1 MKLSKIFK
9 FFVKQIEFKMWL
21 QIAVNFILQF
31 SIVLSEILFLS
42 IFFLILN
49 QSIDV
54 STFSLLIEKLEVYI
68 FPIFESLTVT
78 EIYILMLIGFLFLKN
93 ILLIIQSIYYN
104 TIIFKL
110 SADKS
115 AQVLKSY
122 MDKSYDVFSKKE
134 ISIYVK
140 QLVRDVENVFVGIF
154 GLIISFIS
162 EIIYVLVLTYYV
174 SHLVSFNPMIEI
186 YFIFVAI
193 ALILYLLFRVAK
205 KYGEVRAY
213 NEISFFKALTDT
225 LNIFK
230 EIKLL
235 ENTKDFIAR
244 YKNFLNKYY
253 NSRIGAAAINLT
265 PKFMFEIF
273 LLITFFVIYKNE
285 SDGLNINEF
294 VMKYSVLALALVRLI
309 PSFARLSAY
318 FSMVLY
324 NLNSVQ
330 FIEHDLNKKSSKN
343 INKVNKKNTIK
354 TMEIRGVRLDYI
366 NKDNSKLSEKFNS
379 LNISLK
385 KDNIY
390 GVYGES
396 GSGKSSL
403 LNLLSGF
410 IKPNK
415 GKIFINNKNYNIYD
429 IAKKFKIGYAP
440 QIATIL
446 DENIIINSTLKFSNT
461 NKKIEELKEYLEI
474 FNLKKFVN
482 KKYFE
487 NKDISSIKNMSG
499 GEKQRIG
506 FLRAVMNE
514 PDLILL
520 DEPTSSLD
528 KKNEKG
534 IFDFLLSIKKDK
546 IIVVTSH
553 KEDQKKYFDEII
565 NL

>member
-1 MKLSKIFK
+1 
-9 FFVKQIEFKMWL
+9 
-21 QIAVNFILQF
+21 
-31 SIVLSEILFLS
+31 
-42 IFFLILN
+42 
-49 QSIDV
+49 
-54 STFSLLIEKLEVYI
+54 
-68 FPIFESLTVT
+68 
-78 EIYILMLIGFLFLKN
+78 MLIGFLFLKN
-93 ILLIIQSIYYN
+93 ILSIIQTIYYN

-115 AQVLKSY
+115 AQVLKAY

-162 EIIYVLVLTYYV
+162 EIIYVLVLIYYV
-174 SHLVSFNPMIEI
+174 SHLVSFNPIIEI
-186 YFIFVAI
+186 YFIFAAI

-213 NEISFFKALTDT
+213 NEINFFKALTDT

-253 NSRIGAAAINLT
+253 NSRVGAAAINLT

-273 LLITFFVIYKNE
+273 LLIIFFVIYKHE
-285 SDGLNINEF
+285 SDGLDINAF

-309 PSFARLSAY
+309 PSFAKLSAY
-318 FSMVLY
+318 FSIALY
-324 NLNSVQ
+324 NINSVQ
-330 FIEHDLNKKSSKN
+330 FIEQDLKKKSSKN
-343 INKVNKKNTIK
+343 INKVNKKNPIK
-354 TMEIRGVRLDYI
+354 TMEVRGVRLDYI

-379 LNISLK
+379 LNINLK
-385 KDNIY
+385 KGNIY

-403 LNLLSGF
+403 LNILSGF

-415 GKIFINNKNYNIYD
+415 GKIFINNKNYNFYD
-429 IAKKFKIGYAP
+429 LTKKFKIGYAP

-461 NKKIEELKEYLEI
+461 NKKIEELKKYLQI

-482 KKYFE
+482 KRYFE
-487 NKDISSIKNMSG
+487 NKGISSIKNMSG

-506 FLRAVMNE
+506 FLRAVINE
-514 PDLILL
+514 PNLILL

-528 KKNEKG
+528 KKNEKA
-534 IFDFLLSIKKDK
+534 IFDFLISIKKDK

>member
-1 MKLSKIFK
+1 MNLSKIFK
-9 FFVKQIEFKMWL
+9 FFVNQIEFKVWL
-21 QIAVNFILQF
+21 QIVINFILQF
-31 SIVLSEILFLS
+31 SIILSEVLFLS

-49 QSIDV
+49 QNIDV
-54 STFSLLIEKLEVYI
+54 STFPLLIEKLEVYI
-68 FPIFESLTVT
+68 FPIFKNFTLTEV
-78 EIYILMLIGFLFLKN
+78 YILMLIGFLFLKN
-93 ILLIIQSIYYN
+93 ILSIIQTIYYN

-115 AQVLKSY
+115 AQVLKAY

-140 QLVRDVENVFVGIF
+140 QLVKDVENVFVGIF

-162 EIIYVLVLTYYV
+162 EIIYVLVLIYYV

-213 NEISFFKALTDT
+213 NEINFFKALTDT

-253 NSRIGAAAINLT
+253 NSRVGAAAINLT

-273 LLITFFVIYKNE
+273 LLIIFFVIYKHE
-285 SDGLNINEF
+285 SDGLDINAF

-309 PSFARLSAY
+309 PSFAKLSAY
-318 FSMVLY
+318 FSIALY
-324 NLNSVQ
+324 NINSVQ
-330 FIEHDLNKKSSKN
+330 FIEQDLKKKSSKN
-343 INKVNKKNTIK
+343 INKVNKKNPIK
-354 TMEIRGVRLDYI
+354 TMEVRGVRLDYI

-379 LNISLK
+379 LNINLK
-385 KDNIY
+385 KGNIY

-403 LNLLSGF
+403 LNILSGF

-415 GKIFINNKNYNIYD
+415 GKIFINNKNYNFYD
-429 IAKKFKIGYAP
+429 LTKKFKIGYAP

-461 NKKIEELKEYLEI
+461 NKKIEELKKYLQI

-482 KKYFE
+482 KRYFE
-487 NKDISSIKNMSG
+487 NKGISSIKNMSG

-506 FLRAVMNE
+506 FLRAVINE
-514 PDLILL
+514 PNLILL

-528 KKNEKG
+528 KKNEKA
-534 IFDFLLSIKKDK
+534 IFDFLISIKKDK

>member
-285 SDGLNINEF
+285 SVGLNINEF

-318 FSMVLY
+318 FSMILY

-415 GKIFINNKNYNIYD
+415 GKIFINNKNYNFYD
-429 IAKKFKIGYAP
+429 LAKKFKIGYAP

>member
-285 SDGLNINEF
+285 SVGLNINEF

-415 GKIFINNKNYNIYD
+415 GKIFINNKNYNFYD
-429 IAKKFKIGYAP
+429 LAKKFKIGYAP

>member
-9 FFVKQIEFKMWL
+9 FFVTQIELKVWL
-21 QIAVNFILQF
+21 KIVVHFILQF

-415 GKIFINNKNYNIYD
+415 GKIFINNKNYNFYD
-429 IAKKFKIGYAP
+429 LAKKFKIGYAP

>member
-1 MKLSKIFK
+1 MKISRIFK
-9 FFVKQIEFKMWL
+9 FFVKQIEFKVWL
-21 QIAVNFILQF
+21 QVAVNFVLQL

-49 QSIDV
+49 QSIEV

-68 FPIFESLTVT
+68 FPIFKNFTLTEV
-78 EIYILMLIGFLFLKN
+78 YILMLIGFLFLKN

-115 AQVLKSY
+115 AQVLKAY

-140 QLVRDVENVFVGIF
+140 QLVKDVENVFVGIF

-162 EIIYVLVLTYYV
+162 EIIYVLVLIYYV

-213 NEISFFKALTDT
+213 NEINFFKALTDT

-253 NSRIGAAAINLT
+253 NSRIGAAVINLT

-285 SDGLNINEF
+285 SDGLDINAF

-318 FSMVLY
+318 FSIALY

-330 FIEHDLNKKSSKN
+330 FIEHDLKKKSSKN
-343 INKVNKKNTIK
+343 INKVNKKNSIK
-354 TMEIRGVRLDYI
+354 TIEITGVRLDYI

-379 LNISLK
+379 LNINLK
-385 KDNIY
+385 KGNIY

-415 GKIFINNKNYNIYD
+415 GKIFINNKNYSFYD
-429 IAKKFKIGYAP
+429 LTKKFKIGYAP

-461 NKKIEELKEYLEI
+461 NKKIEELKKYLQI

-482 KKYFE
+482 KKYFD
-487 NKDISSIKNMSG
+487 NKGISSIKNMSG

-506 FLRAVMNE
+506 FLRAIINE
-514 PDLILL
+514 PNLILL

-528 KKNEKG
+528 KKNEKA
-534 IFDFLLSIKKDK
+534 IFDYLISIKKDK

>member
-415 GKIFINNKNYNIYD
+415 GKIFINNKNYNFYD
-429 IAKKFKIGYAP
+429 LAKKFKIGYAP

>member
-253 NSRIGAAAINLT
+253 NSSIGAAAINLT

-415 GKIFINNKNYNIYD
+415 GKIFINNKNYNFYD
-429 IAKKFKIGYAP
+429 LAKKFKIGYAL

-446 DENIIINSTLKFSNT
+446 EENIIINSTLKFSNT

>member
-415 GKIFINNKNYNIYD
+415 GKIFINNKNYNFYD
-429 IAKKFKIGYAP
+429 LAKKFKIGYAP

-506 FLRAVMNE
+506 FLRAVINE

>member
-49 QSIDV
+49 QNIDV

-415 GKIFINNKNYNIYD
+415 GKIFINNKNYNFYD
-429 IAKKFKIGYAP
+429 LAKKFKIGYAP

>member
-49 QSIDV
+49 QNIDV

-415 GKIFINNKNYNIYD
+415 GKIFINNKNYNFYD
-429 IAKKFKIGYAP
+429 LAKKFKIGYAP

-461 NKKIEELKEYLEI
+461 NKQIEELKEYLEI

>member
-9 FFVKQIEFKMWL
+9 FFVTQIELKVWL
-21 QIAVNFILQF
+21 KIVVHFILQF

-49 QSIDV
+49 QDLGV
-54 STFSLLIEKLEVYI
+54 STFEILIEKLELYI
-68 FPIFESLTVT
+68 FPFFESLTTT

-93 ILLIIQSIYYN
+93 ILLIAQNIYYN

-140 QLVRDVENVFVGIF
+140 QLVKDVENVFVGIF
-154 GLIISFIS
+154 GLIITFIG
-162 EIIYVLVLTYYV
+162 EIIYVLVLGYYV
-174 SHLVSFNPMIEI
+174 SKLVNFNAPIEI
-186 YFIFVAI
+186 YFIIMVVAI
-193 ALILYLLFRVAK
+193 ILYLLFRVAK
-205 KYGEVRAY
+205 KYGEIRAHS
-213 NEISFFKALTDT
+213 EIRFFKSLTDT

-230 EIKLL
+230 EIKLI
-235 ENTKDFIAR
+235 ENTKEFIAR

-253 NSRIGAAAINLT
+253 NSRIGAGAINLT
-265 PKFMFEIF
+265 PKFMFEIS
-273 LLITFFVIYKNE
+273 LLVVFFVIYKND
-285 SDGLNINEF
+285 SSSLNINDF

-318 FSMVLY
+318 FSMALY

-330 FIEHDLNKKSSKN
+330 YIEGDLRKKLPEN
-343 INKVNKKNTIK
+343 INKITKKNSIK
-354 TMEIRGVRLDYI
+354 IMRIQGVRLDYI
-366 NKDNSKLSEKFNS
+366 NKDNSKLSAKFNNLS
-379 LNISLK
+379 INLK
-385 KDNIY
+385 KNNIY

-403 LNLLSGF
+403 LNILSGF

-415 GKIFINNKNYNIYD
+415 GKIFVNSKNYNFYD
-429 IAKKFKIGYAP
+429 LTKKFRIGYAP

-446 DENIIINSTLKFSNT
+446 DENIAVNTTLKFLNT
-461 NKKIEELKEYLEI
+461 NQKIEELKEYLRI
-474 FNLKKFVN
+474 FNLKKFIN

-487 NKDISSIKNMSG
+487 NKNISSIKNMSG

-506 FLRAVMNE
+506 VLRAVIND

-528 KKNEKG
+528 KKNEKA
-534 IFDFLLSIKKDK
+534 IFDFLLSIKKNK
-546 IIVVTSH
+546 IIVITSH

>member
-31 SIVLSEILFLS
+31 SIVLSEISFLS

-49 QSIDV
+49 QNIDV

-415 GKIFINNKNYNIYD
+415 GKIFINNKNYNFYD
-429 IAKKFKIGYAP
+429 LAKKFKIGYAP

>member
-162 EIIYVLVLTYYV
+162 EIIYVLVLAYYV

-285 SDGLNINEF
+285 SVGLNINEF

-318 FSMVLY
+318 FSMILY

-415 GKIFINNKNYNIYD
+415 GKIFINNKNYNFYD
-429 IAKKFKIGYAP
+429 LAKKFKIGYAP

-487 NKDISSIKNMSG
+487 NKNISSIKNMSG

-506 FLRAVMNE
+506 FLRAVINE

>member
-1 MKLSKIFK
+1 MNLSRIFK
-9 FFVKQIEFKMWL
+9 FFINQIELKVWL
-21 QIAVNFILQF
+21 KIIVHFILQF

-49 QSIDV
+49 QDLGV
-54 STFSLLIEKLEVYI
+54 STFKILIEKLELYI
-68 FPIFESLTVT
+68 FPIFEGSTIT
-78 EIYILMLIGFLFLKN
+78 EIYILMLIAFLFLKN
-93 ILLIIQSIYYN
+93 ILLIVQNIYYN
-104 TIIFKL
+104 TVIFKL

-115 AQVLKSY
+115 AQVLKAY
-122 MDKSYDVFSKKE
+122 MDKSYDAFSKKE

-154 GLIISFIS
+154 GLVISFIG
-162 EIIYVLVLTYYV
+162 EVIYVLVLAYYV
-174 SHLVSFNPMIEI
+174 SKLVSFNPLIEI
-186 YFIFVAI
+186 YFIITVLAI
-193 ALILYLLFRVAK
+193 ILYLLFRVAK
-205 KYGEVRAY
+205 KYGEARADS
-213 NEISFFKALTDT
+213 EIRFFKSLTDT

-230 EIKLL
+230 EIKLI
-235 ENTKDFIAR
+235 ENTKEFVTR

-253 NSRIGAAAINLT
+253 NSRIGSGAINLT
-265 PKFMFEIF
+265 PKFMFEIS
-273 LLITFFVIYKNE
+273 LLVVFFAIYKND
-285 SDGLNINEF
+285 SSSLNINDF
-294 VMKYSVLALALVRLI
+294 VMKYSVLALALIRLI

-318 FSMVLY
+318 FSMTLY

-330 FIEHDLNKKSSKN
+330 YIEGDLKKNLSKN
-343 INKVNKKNTIK
+343 INKTKKKDTIK
-354 TMEIRGVRLDYI
+354 TMRIQGVRLDYI
-366 NKDNSKLSEKFNS
+366 NKNNSKLSAKFNN
-379 LNISLK
+379 LTINLK
-385 KDNIY
+385 KNNIY
-390 GVYGES
+390 GIYGES

-415 GKIFINNKNYNIYD
+415 GKVFVNNKNYKFYD
-429 IAKKFKIGYAP
+429 LTKKFKIGYAP

-446 DENIIINSTLKFSNT
+446 DENIIINTTLKFSNSYKK
-461 NKKIEELKEYLEI
+461 NKELREYLKM

-487 NKDISSIKNMSG
+487 NKNISSIKNMSG

-506 FLRAVMNE
+506 FLRAVINE

-528 KKNEKG
+528 KKNEKA
-534 IFDFLLSIKKDK
+534 IFDYLLSIKKNK
-546 IIVVTSH
+546 IIVIASH
-553 KEDQKKYFDEII
+553 KEDQKKYFDKII

>member
-285 SDGLNINEF
+285 SVGLNINEF

-415 GKIFINNKNYNIYD
+415 GKIFINNKNYNFYD
-429 IAKKFKIGYAP
+429 LAKKFKIGYAP

-506 FLRAVMNE
+506 FLRAVINE

>member
-1 MKLSKIFK
+1 MKLSRTFK
-9 FFVKQIEFKMWL
+9 FFIKQIETKVWL
-21 QIAVNFILQF
+21 KIAVNFILQF
-31 SIVLSEILFLS
+31 AIVLSEILFLS

-49 QSIDV
+49 QDLS
-54 STFSLLIEKLEVYI
+54 SPTLQAPIEKLELYI
-68 FPIFESLTVT
+68 FPMFESLTRT
-78 EIYILMLIGFLFLKN
+78 EIYILMLIGFLLVKN
-93 ILLIIQSIYYN
+93 ILSIIQNIYYN

-134 ISIYVK
+134 VSIYVK
-140 QLVRDVENVFVGIF
+140 QLVKDVENVFVGIF
-154 GLIISFIS
+154 GLMISFIS
-162 EIIYVLVLTYYV
+162 EIIYVAVLTYYV
-174 SHLVSFNPMIEI
+174 TKLVSFNPMIEI
-186 YFIFVAI
+186 YLIFIIVAI
-193 ALILYLLFRVAK
+193 ILYLLFRIAK

-213 NEISFFKALTDT
+213 NEIRFFKSLTDT

-235 ENTKDFIAR
+235 ENAKEFIAR
-244 YKNFLNKYY
+244 YKNYLNKYY
-253 NSRIGAAAINLT
+253 SSRISSGAINLT
-265 PKFMFEIF
+265 PKFMFEVC
-273 LLITFFVIYKNE
+273 LLVVFFIIYKN
-285 SDGLNINEF
+285 DNNVLNINDF
-294 VMKYSVLALALVRLI
+294 VMKYSVLALALIRLI
-309 PSFARLSAY
+309 PSFARLSA
-318 FSMVLY
+318 FSSIILY
-324 NLNSVQ
+324 NLNSVEY
-330 FIEHDLNKKSSKN
+330 IEDDLKKTLPKN
-343 INKVNKKNTIK
+343 IDKISKKDRIK
-354 TMEIRGVRLDYI
+354 SMEIKGVRLDYI
-366 NKDNSKLSEKFNS
+366 KKDNFKFSTKFNNLS
-379 LNISLK
+379 ISLK

-415 GKIFINNKNYNIYD
+415 GKIFVNHKNYNFYD
-429 IAKKFKIGYAP
+429 LTKKFKIGYAP
-440 QIATIL
+440 QVATIL
-446 DENIIINSTLKFSNT
+446 DENIIINSTLKFSNA
-461 NKKIEELKEYLEI
+461 NQKVEELKEYLKI

-487 NKDISSIKNMSG
+487 NKNISSIKNMSG

-506 FLRAVMNE
+506 FIRSIINDPE
-514 PDLILL
+514 LILL

-528 KKNEKG
+528 KKNEKN
-534 IFDFLLSIKKDK
+534 IFKFLLSIKKNK

-553 KEDQKKYFDEII
+553 DKSHKKYFDEII

>member
-354 TMEIRGVRLDYI
+354 TMKIRGVRLDYI

-415 GKIFINNKNYNIYD
+415 GKIFINNKNYNFYD
-429 IAKKFKIGYAP
+429 LAKKFKIGYAP

-506 FLRAVMNE
+506 FLRAVINE